1 MLTDEILEEVKKHNL
16 EDIAGMDNCTSLL
29 SKKELEAIGEKVY
42 KDYKLDEAS
51 MEEWLRLSKE
61 AMDLCLMNRMHMT
74 DDGKANINYPLLA
87 TAVMQFTARS
97 VPEMTQAGKAAKPKV
112 LGQDPDGKKLRKGRR
127 VCTAL
132 NYDIQEVMPNWSR
145 ERSLLHSQLAVC
157 GSAFTKTYFNP
168 ITGVNHSDLVPYD
181 QIFINKWVKN
191 LESAPRI
198 TQLVYMSPNDIVEHQ
213 RYDLF
218 SDYYNQ
224 EDMVMDEN
232 DPEPIY
238 HELIE
243 QHTWLDLDKDGLK
256 EPYIVVYHI
265 AHKCVLRIAPRF
277 DYLENR
283 TVFLNDKKEIKKI
296 VPIQYFTGYE
306 FMASPDGS
314 FFGIGFGSL
323 LRDTNHTINTL
334 LNQLID
340 AGSLANMQTGIL
352 SKDLRL
358 KDSDLKLGRGEWAF
372 ADTGSGQSLRESMVQ
387 FSYKEPSMVLLQ
399 LLTVLKDAADGLTA
413 TSDVL
418 TGTADVTNA
427 SPNSVAM
434 LMKEGYKV
442 YTYIQRNIFKT
453 FGSELE
459 KLVALKAKYMD
470 QEEYLRLIDP
480 TPSEQQEMFD
490 VYGQIS
496 DFDMESIDVVP
507 IVDVQDST
515 ELESMNKANAV
526 MQAGTQFVQMGA
538 TDPTMLAVYYYKA
551 MGVENIESLV
561 PPPPQDDT
569 PPPDPAIIQMQQDLQ
584 IKMKELEIKEKELQ
598 IKAAETDAK
607 IKEIEATTAKIKS
620 ETGAVAGRVDLD
632 NKKQR
637 FAEILASSKA
647 QHDDNRLTVEA
658 GQDHEWQR
666 IERDKIQA
674 MARRSSNSSPTGNN
688 K

>member
-1 MLTDEILEEVKKHNL
+1 MATDEILEEIKKHDL
-16 EDIAGMDNCTSLL
+16 EDIAAMDNCTSLL

-42 KDYKLDEAS
+42 KDFKLDEKS
-51 MEEWLRLSKE
+51 MEDWLHLAKE
-61 AMDLCLMNRMHMT
+61 AMDLCLMQRGSSNI
-74 DDGKANINYPLLA
+74 DGKADIKYPLLA

-132 NYDIQEVMPNWSR
+132 NYDIQEVMPHWSR

-157 GSAFTKTYFNP
+157 GSAFTKTYYNP

-191 LESAPRI
+191 LDSAPRI
-198 TQLVYMSPNDIVEHQ
+198 TQLIYMSPNDIVEHQ
-213 RYDLF
+213 RYGLF
-218 SDYYNQ
+218 SDYYDQ
-224 EDMVMDEN
+224 AEMTMDES

-256 EPYIVVYHI
+256 EPYIVVYHL

-296 VPIQYFTGYE
+296 IPIQYFTSYE

-314 FFGIGFGSL
+314 FFGVGFGSL

-340 AGSLANMQTGIL
+340 AGSLANMQTGII

-358 KDSDLKLGRGEWAF
+358 KDEDLRLGRGEWAF

-387 FSYKEPSMVLLQ
+387 FSYKEPSNVLLQ

-453 FGSELE
+453 FGTELE

-480 TPSEQQEMFD
+480 TPAELQEMFD
-490 VYGQIS
+490 AYGQIS

-515 ELESMNKANAV
+515 ELEAMNKANAV

-538 TDPTMLAVYYYKA
+538 TDPTMLAIYYYKA
-551 MGVENIESLV
+551 MGVENIEALV

-584 IKMKELEIKEKELQ
+584 VKMKELEIKEKELQ
-598 IKAAETDAK
+598 IKAAETEAK
-607 IKEIEATTAKIKS
+607 IKEIEATTAKIQS
-620 ETGAVAGRVDLD
+620 ETGVSAAKVQIDSD
-632 NKKQR
+632 KQR
-637 FAEILASSKA
+637 FSKLLEGAKA
-647 QHDDNRLTVEA
+647 QHENDRLRVEA
-658 GQDHEWQR
+658 GQDEQWQR
-666 IERDKIQA
+666 IERDKLSA
-674 MARRSSNSSPTGNN
+674 MARRSNNSSSSDVD
-688 K
+688 